1 VRYGDVT
8 VIVTELVIS
17 AVCRLSSKGGIHQVA
32 GQDRN
37 GWRVPTLLWRM
48 DDGQD
53 CETGVDVAGKDPAG
67 LLVTR
72 PQARR

>member
-1 VRYGDVT
+1 
-8 VIVTELVIS
+8 
-17 AVCRLSSKGGIHQVA
+17 
-32 GQDRN
+32 
-37 GWRVPTLLWRM
+37 VPTLLWRM